1 MLLLAAFSFPLIGPA
16 LIASDTES
24 NLPSCCRRAGKHHC
38 AMTSTPGMADR
49 QDLPSGP
56 AARATRDMCP
66 KFPKAGAVPTYSKTV
81 LLKAALTLSASLT
94 SHSAVQSQA
103 EARYHASFSPSLHNP
118 GPPLPPTHSPPL
130 H

>member
-38 AMTSTPGMADR
+38 AVLGLADS

-56 AARATRDMCP
+56 AARATREKCP
-66 KFPKAGAVPTYSKTV
+66 KFPNSGAVPGYSKTV

-103 EARYHASFSPSLHNP
+103 EAPYRASFSRSRQKR
-118 GPPLPPTHSPPL
+118 GPPILLT
-130 H
+130 

>member
-56 AARATRDMCP
+56 AARATRDTCP
-66 KFPKAGAVPTYSKTV
+66 KFPNAGAVPTYSKTV
-81 LLKAALTLSASLT
+81 LLKAALTLSASIT

-103 EARYHASFSPSLHNP
+103 GAPYRPSFSRSRQKR
-118 GPPLPPTHSPPL
+118 GPPILLT
-130 H
+130 